1 MQKGEHLFAFLNDP
15 ICHQSPVTIT
25 IMMMMMMVVVSV
37 MVAIIYD
44 TSR

>member
-25 IMMMMMMVVVSV
+25 IMMMMVVVSV